1 MGRFRSFLRRV
12 AKPAA
17 MVTVAGTLALS
28 LTVTSTQRAEAAPI
42 AVAPVIVAAEAIVGG
57 ASLPLVMPSVLATS
71 LALHP
76 VGWAIAG
83 GVAAAG
89 LAVGAYYTKDYWLP
103 WVIDPV
109 GEWGKATG
117 GTPSTAA
124 PAGTRVYAG
133 MKYNSVSKVNTDVW
147 QVDGVV
153 PASTS
158 SAWTG
163 AAFVLK
169 CKSRNTGAI
178 TERHRYYKWSWSSG
192 AARAMSYQLYC
203 GNSTTGGTIMQED
216 IIGLVAGSF
225 GAGEPLSDSCYSS
238 GNTTPACFWPG
249 PDNVLRWGDYLAPS
263 SPAFDPRGSD
273 VKYKTTVECIDDG
286 GTKSTITADWV
297 GSDGGAKF
305 PSCAAAGKGHATGKN
320 KVEGY
325 APTAPGE
332 APAQP
337 ETLWDTTAP
346 AVDPNYDKC
355 GPERPGSGC
364 KMAITL
370 DGKPCVSGNF
380 VCENWSEFKNDAEWG
395 PRLGCTYGPYTLTL
409 EQCSIMEPAYKPGGA
424 PATEENA
431 DGNPNTKNYTEPG
444 GETWNPPKN
453 TPAPAPG
460 SAGAPLPASPD
471 YNYFNDCW
479 PQGWGVFNPADWIAK
494 PLRCAFEPKKD
505 LTAVTT
511 ALATKAETKAPIG
524 FLVMDMGG
532 PNAAGCPDWN
542 VTIPGSGSRNVV
554 CGSEFTDAVLAV
566 RGPLFGLIATAMV
579 WPLLRSM
586 WYAAIPILRVTP
598 SGGK

>member
-1 MGRFRSFLRRV
+1 MGRLRSFFKRA

-17 MVTVAGTLALS
+17 MTAVAGMLALS
-28 LTVTSTQRAEAAPI
+28 LTVTTTQKAEAAPI

-103 WVIDPV
+103 WVMDPL
-109 GEWGKATG
+109 GSWGKATG
-117 GTPSTAA
+117 GNPSGPA
-124 PAGTRVYAG
+124 PAGAHTLAGFTTTGVTKENATDWAITATVPPGTSDYWLSTYAQLSCKDPTSGAIRKFQRSVAFAYGKGGGARSWSVYCGTSPSSGGTRTNETMVGLIVGAPGSDPVFPGYCAG
-133 MKYNSVSKVNTDVW
+133 ATV
-147 QVDGVV
+147 
-153 PASTS
+153 S
-158 SAWTG
+158 SACFNRG
-163 AAFVLK
+163 PENL
-169 CKSRNTGAI
+169 
-178 TERHRYYKWSWSSG
+178 YKWG
-192 AARAMSYQLYC
+192 DQL
-203 GNSTTGGTIMQED
+203 GT
-216 IIGLVAGSF
+216 
-225 GAGEPLSDSCYSS
+225 
-238 GNTTPACFWPG
+238 
-249 PDNVLRWGDYLAPS
+249 S
-263 SPAFDPRGSD
+263 SPAFDPKGSD
-273 VKYKTTVECIDDG
+273 VKYRTTVECIEDNG
-286 GTKSTITADWV
+286 NKTTITADWL
-297 GSDGGAKF
+297 GSDGGAKY
-305 PSCAAAGKGHATGKN
+305 PSCAAAGKGHATG
-320 KVEGY
+320 VTTIEG
-325 APTAPGE
+325 TKPGTIT
-332 APAQP
+332 P
-337 ETLWDTTAP
+337 EKLWETTAP

-444 GETWNPPKN
+444 GN
-453 TPAPAPG
+453 TFTPTQTAPAPVPG
-460 SAGAPLPASPD
+460 GAGAPQPSQLTELQ
-471 YNYFNDCW
+471 CW

-505 LTAVTT
+505 FTAVTT

-532 PNAAGCPDWN
+532 PDSAGCPDWTIN
-542 VTIPGSGSRNVV
+542 VAGLSKNVV
-554 CGSEFTDAVLAV
+554 CGASFTDAIHSV
-566 RGPLFGLIATAMV
+566 RAPLFGLLATAMV

-598 SGGK
+598 SDGGK